1 MLHCFLECYMSN
13 AIVLSVEERLLVRKG
28 LQSLEASMKRS
39 ARSALNSDVAAIY
52 ERNAAQVAAL
62 VAKFA

>member
-1 MLHCFLECYMSN
+1 MSN
-13 AIVLSVEERLLVRKG
+13 AIVLSVEERFLVRKG

-52 ERNAAQVAAL
+52 ERNATQVAAL
-62 VAKFA
+62 LAKFV